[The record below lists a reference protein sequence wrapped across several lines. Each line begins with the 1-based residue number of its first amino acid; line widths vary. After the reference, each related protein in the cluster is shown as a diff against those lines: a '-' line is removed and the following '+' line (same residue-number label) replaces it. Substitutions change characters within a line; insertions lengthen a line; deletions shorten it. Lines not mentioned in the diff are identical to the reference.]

1 MVQLNG
7 HLLFA
12 PLNSP
17 PLFTAILDLP
27 SRVEGHHD
35 HMENGRNEAREEGL
49 KSEASWLQDDMPFTV
64 DTDVTGGYSITN
76 VAKML
81 DGGKLLN
88 LKDGAFRPN
97 DIKRDGKGTA
107 GWMDR

>member
-1 MVQLNG
+1 
-7 HLLFA
+7 
-12 PLNSP
+12 
-17 PLFTAILDLP
+17 
-27 SRVEGHHD
+27 
-35 HMENGRNEAREEGL
+35 MENGRNEAREEGL

-81 DGGKLLN
+81 DGGKLPH
-88 LKDGAFRPN
+88 LKDGAFRSQSE
-97 DIKRDGKGTA
+97 KEDGKGKA

>member
-1 MVQLNG
+1 M
-7 HLLFA
+7 HL
-12 PLNSP
+12 
-17 PLFTAILDLP
+17 
-27 SRVEGHHD
+27 EGHHD

-64 DTDVTGGYSITN
+64 DTDVTGGYSVTD